1 MSKPIAAVLF
11 AAALTITPAHAFDI
25 LALRTLGFSPDGRY
39 FAFMQYGPQWDA
51 SKLFAETYVIDTSTD
66 RFVPGAPARLSNDMK
81 DDADSDKI
89 GPELKAFLAR
99 ADKRNAA
106 LIGKLK
112 IGKPGVVL
120 VRVPEARVDDYEHTP
135 DKPPPPAGVA
145 ELTAK
150 HPQLGDLKLKLE
162 TKELPWPKTSRLY
175 AGKDAPSCAK
185 EVEGT
190 GAAFRLTLELGGR
203 SIVLQDDKTVPAS
216 RNCVSGYGIA
226 EVQTFDRPDG
236 KVTLAVIL
244 GMQSRGFEGQDRMFL
259 AVTRVL
265 SR

>member
-1 MSKPIAAVLF
+1 MSKLIAAVLF
-11 AAALTITPAHAFDI
+11 TAAIVATPAQAFDI

-39 FAFMQYGPQWDA
+39 FAFMQYGPQWEA

-66 RFVPGAPARLSNDMK
+66 RFVPGAPARLSSDMK
-81 DDADSDKI
+81 DDADSDKL

-99 ADKRNAA
+99 ADKRNTA

-112 IGKPGVVL
+112 IG
-120 VRVPEARVDDYEHTP
+120 
-135 DKPPPPAGVA
+135 
-145 ELTAK
+145 
-150 HPQLGDLKLKLE
+150 

-175 AGKDAPSCAK
+175 AGRDAPSCAK

-265 SR
+265 NR